1 MNDWDDIRIFLAVS
15 RAGSLNAGAR
25 VLGLTQPTVSR
36 RISQFERRLGV
47 PLFGRTKDGL
57 VLADAGRSLWSRAL
71 AIEEH
76 AEAIH
81 RQVVRHDDR
90 VSGLVRIS
98 TTEGFGAYW
107 LTKRLTGLGV
117 RHPHITLEIQ
127 LDNSLAD
134 LMKRDSDIAIRLA
147 RPVTRDLVARRV
159 GLMRFGLYASAGYLE
174 RRGPLSSPSDLLR
187 HRLVTFI
194 WDTASG
200 GDEWRRLITDH
211 PDIAFTSNSSIGQV
225 QAIRAGYGVGMLPT
239 YICEEHSDLVPV
251 LPQQEWPT
259 RDIWLVADRD
269 VKMSARVRA
278 VYNEIVAQ
286 FQLSRRGAR
295 PAAPVRRAPD

>member
-25 VLGLTQPTVSR
+25 ALGLTQPTVSR
-36 RISQFERRLGV
+36 RITQFERRLGV
-47 PLFGRTKDGL
+47 SLFGRTKDGL
-57 VLADAGRSLWSRAL
+57 VLADAGRALWNRAL

-76 AEAIH
+76 AEAIN

-90 VSGLVRIS
+90 VSGLVRVS

-107 LTKRLTGLGV
+107 LTKRLSGLTA

-127 LDNSLAD
+127 LDNSLTD

-147 RPVTRDLVARRV
+147 RPVGGDLVARRV
-159 GLMRFGLYASAGYLE
+159 GAMKFGLYASAAYVE
-174 RRGPLSSPSDLLR
+174 RHGVLSDAHDLLR
-187 HRLVTFI
+187 HKLVTFI
-194 WDTASG
+194 WDSASG
-200 GDEWRRLITDH
+200 GDEWRRIISGH
-211 PDIAFTSNSSIGQV
+211 PQIAFTSNSSIGQV
-225 QAIRAGYGVGMLPT
+225 HAIRAGYGVGMLPT
-239 YICEEHSDLVPV
+239 YVHDEYPDLVPV
-251 LPQQEWPT
+251 LPDQEWPQ

-278 VYNEIVAQ
+278 VYSEIVAQ
-286 FQLSRRGAR
+286 FQLARRGPSPASR
-295 PAAPVRRAPD
+295 PR